1 MFAEFILKIGGP
13 PSSQLYQVM
22 FDLGW
27 ISYSGTLDPIPLTD
41 IVFIISH
48 CLGRVHTV

>member
-1 MFAEFILKIGGP
+1 MFAEFILQIGGP
-13 PSSQLYQVM
+13 PSSQLYHVM

-41 IVFIISH
+41 IVFII
-48 CLGRVHTV
+48 